1 MNFEVSKYPCGSDPA
16 RDVETALHRAHMP
29 TSHCGLG
36 GGSLRTSSGHFDLF
50 VYGGG
55 TEEVARTTLAASQ
68 MNPLTHQM
76 DEPIL
81 VKCGRSFS
89 VLNESACHCGRSSLR
104 IMEVLVIC
112 MDVVGAT
119 PLVLFDGGPF
129 VP

>member
-68 MNPLTHQM
+68 MNPLASAVQGVVVKSLSKRKSSMPMPSALKVKKSTKKVKRRNKYSSSQ
-76 DEPIL
+76 DE
-81 VKCGRSFS
+81 RS
-89 VLNESACHCGRSSLR
+89 R
-104 IMEVLVIC
+104 
-112 MDVVGAT
+112 
-119 PLVLFDGGPF
+119 
-129 VP
+129 